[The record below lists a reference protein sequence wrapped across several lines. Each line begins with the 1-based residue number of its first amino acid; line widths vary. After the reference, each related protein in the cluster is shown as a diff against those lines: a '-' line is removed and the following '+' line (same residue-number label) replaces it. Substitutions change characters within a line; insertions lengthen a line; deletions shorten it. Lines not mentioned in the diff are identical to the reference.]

1 MINVD
6 SLSQLQR
13 LLEMGTPPVISVRV
27 NPGLGAGHHKR
38 VVTGGKTTKFG
49 VHEEAALKAYELA
62 KVAGVKRFGIH
73 IHIGSGVMDARQFTL
88 AMDRLLAVAGNVHR
102 KVGIDF
108 DFVDFGGGIGVPYRP
123 EEKKVDIELFS
134 DKLVSFFKEK
144 VREYSLGGPEFWL
157 EPGRYLVAES
167 GIVLTRVNVI
177 KSTPSRKFAGIDAGF
192 NTLMRPAMYGS
203 YHHILVAN
211 KLSQPLKEEY
221 DVVGPLCES
230 GDVLASGRMLPQLS
244 DGDLLAILNAG
255 AYGFSMSSQYNS
267 RLRPAEV
274 LVKEDRYELIR
285 KRETLEDLRRE
296 QRVAT
301 WLRD

>member
-1 MINVD
+1 MIRSPFRNIRGKLYVERVSTLKLAEEFDTPLYVTSESKIRENYRRLVSAFSRRYNRFRIFYSAKANTSLSILKILKNEGSGADTVSLGEVFLALEAGFLSSNVLYTGTCARDDELQYLLRKKVMINVD

-73 IHIGSGVMDARQFTL
+73 MHIGSGVMDARQFTL

-123 EEKKVDIELFS
+123 DEREVDLGLFA
-134 DKLVSFFKEK
+134 DKLVGVFKE
-144 VREYSLGGPEFWL
+144 EITLG
-157 EPGRYLVAES
+157 
-167 GIVLTRVNVI
+167 
-177 KSTPSRKFAGIDAGF
+177 
-192 NTLMRPAMYGS
+192 
-203 YHHILVAN
+203 
-211 KLSQPLKEEY
+211 
-221 DVVGPLCES
+221 
-230 GDVLASGRMLPQLS
+230 
-244 DGDLLAILNAG
+244 AILGTIIA
-255 AYGFSMSSQYNS
+255 
-267 RLRPAEV
+267 V
-274 LVKEDRYELIR
+274 LGVALIF
-285 KRETLEDLRRE
+285 LL
-296 QRVAT
+296 
-301 WLRD
+301 